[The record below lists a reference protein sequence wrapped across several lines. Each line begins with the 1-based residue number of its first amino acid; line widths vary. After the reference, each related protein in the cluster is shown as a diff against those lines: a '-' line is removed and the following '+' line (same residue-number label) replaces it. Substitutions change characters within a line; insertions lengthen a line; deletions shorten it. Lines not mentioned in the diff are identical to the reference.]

1 MLKDHD
7 YTTGN
12 LLDFW
17 YHQNYYKL
25 TGIDLSRQTNTSI
38 CQQINFMGTLKYWN
52 IKNYKILNGAND
64 SKFVIRKWN
73 TVNDNSKA
81 NYNIG
86 NEITYNTKVLK
97 SKLYDY
103 NDTYILVKG
112 DITVTG
118 AP

>member
-1 MLKDHD
+1 M
-7 YTTGN
+7 
-12 LLDFW
+12 
-17 YHQNYYKL
+17 
-25 TGIDLSRQTNTSI
+25 
-38 CQQINFMGTLKYWN
+38 
-52 IKNYKILNGAND
+52 
-64 SKFVIRKWN
+64 IRKWN

-103 NDTYILVKG
+103 NDTDILVKG